1 MLEIKYKEDIEVS
14 QERFE
19 GLIHDNALINIS
31 QVYESLRYNDYSVE
45 NGLGEIV
52 DNSVEAGAS
61 EIRVY
66 FTKKIKRIGKKDIEE
81 IDKIIIL
88 DNGSGMSPEVL
99 AKCLVLGCSMREQK
113 NGKMG
118 IGKFGVGMTLGSISL
133 ARHVEV
139 YSRDTIN
146 GAFFYTYIDLDEI
159 NKESRDTVPAPV
171 EKNVPDEYVDF
182 FEEHSGT
189 MVVLSNCD
197 RMDGSGK
204 KTSPSEMSGLIATY
218 LGRTYRKF
226 IEAGL
231 KIYLDDRQVFLH
243 DPLYYSGP
251 TQFDTREKQDPKAEL
266 YSTSTIDLPIP
277 GREGETAPVTIRI
290 TLLPKE
296 WRLNIGDGGNA
307 EARKRKID
315 QNEGVSILRANR
327 EVLYDKVPYLIG
339 LKKGQFSYQ
348 ENDRWWGCEISFPP
362 ELDEY
367 FQVRYIKRGA
377 EPIDSLKDRLKEQ
390 LTGPVT
396 SLRQI
401 IKSDRDQKKAQE
413 NRGKSSFQN
422 ATQLMSDLNAVLPKG
437 QAGRNMS
444 EEEEQK
450 KVDEI
455 LDDAI
460 SQDGNEE
467 GEREER
473 RKAIL
478 NSMYSV
484 VPVKCPQ
491 NTLFETENLLDGK
504 IVIKLNVNHPFYEKV
519 INPLCGD
526 ISEEDTTES
535 YNEKIRTRDAIMLLL
550 MSHAKA
556 VASFPEENQDL
567 FENLLTQWGTI
578 LNSAVKK
585 MDS

>member
-1 MLEIKYKEDIEVS
+1 MS

-19 GLIHDNALINIS
+19 GLMQLQDNALINIS

-66 FTKKIKRIGKKDIEE
+66 FTKKNKRVGKKEVEE

-88 DNGSGMSPEVL
+88 DNGSGMSPDVL

-113 NGKMG
+113 NGKLG

-139 YSRDTIN
+139 YSRDTVD
-146 GAFFYTYIDLDEI
+146 GSFYHTYIDLDEI
-159 NKESRDTVPAPV
+159 NKESRETVPAPV
-171 EKNVPDEYVDF
+171 EKNVPDEYTEF
-182 FEEHSGT
+182 FEGHSGT

-277 GREGETAPVTIRI
+277 GREGETASVIIRI

-377 EPIDSLKDRLKEQ
+377 EPIGSLKDRLKEQ

-413 NRGKSSFQN
+413 NRGKSSFEN
-422 ATQLMSDLNAVLPKG
+422 AEQLMSDLNAVIPKG

-450 KVDEI
+450 RVDEI
-455 LDDAI
+455 LDEAI

-467 GEREER
+467 DEREER

-484 VPVKCPQ
+484 VPVKYPQ
-491 NTLFETENLLDGK
+491 NTLFVTENLLDGK

>member
-1 MLEIKYKEDIEVS
+1 MS

-66 FTKKIKRIGKKDIEE
+66 FTKKIKHIGKKDIEE

-88 DNGSGMSPEVL
+88 DNGSGMSPAVL

-139 YSRDTIN
+139 YSRDTVN

-171 EKNVPDEYVDF
+171 EKNVPEEYAEF
-182 FEEHSGT
+182 FEGHSGT

-204 KTSPSEMSGLIATY
+204 KTNPSEMNGLIATY

-251 TQFDTREKQDPKAEL
+251 TQFDTREKQDPKADL

-377 EPIDSLKDRLKEQ
+377 EPIGSLKDRLKEQ

-484 VPVKCPQ
+484 VPVKYPQ

-535 YNEKIRTRDAIMLLL
+535 YNDKIRTRDAIMLLL
-550 MSHAKA
+550 MSHVKA

-567 FENLLTQWGTI
+567 FENLLSQWGTI

>member
-31 QVYESLRYNDYSVE
+31 QVFESLRYNDYSVE

-88 DNGSGMSPEVL
+88 DNGSGMSPAVL

-139 YSRDTIN
+139 YSRDTVN

-171 EKNVPDEYVDF
+171 EKNVPEKYADF
-182 FEEHSGT
+182 FEGHSGT

-204 KTSPSEMSGLIATY
+204 KTSPSEMNGLIATY

-251 TQFDTREKQDPKAEL
+251 TQFDTREKQDPKADL

-377 EPIDSLKDRLKEQ
+377 EPIGSLKDRLKEQ
-390 LTGPVT
+390 LTGSVT

-484 VPVKCPQ
+484 VPVKYPQ

-535 YNEKIRTRDAIMLLL
+535 YNDKIRARDAIMLLL
-550 MSHAKA
+550 MSHVKA

-567 FENLLTQWGTI
+567 FENLLSQWGTI

>member
-1 MLEIKYKEDIEVS
+1 MSD
-14 QERFE
+14 ERFE
-19 GLIHDNALINIS
+19 EILQLRDNALINIS

-66 FTKKIKRIGKKDIEE
+66 FIKKYEHIGKKVIEE
-81 IDKIIIL
+81 VDKIIIL
-88 DNGSGMSPEVL
+88 DNGEGMSPEIL
-99 AKCLVLGCSMREQK
+99 AKCLVLGCSMREHK
-113 NGKMG
+113 NGKLG

-139 YSRDTIN
+139 YSRN
-146 GAFFYTYIDLDEI
+146 NSNSAFYYTYIDLDEI
-159 NKESRDTVPAPV
+159 NKKSLEKVPVPI
-171 EKNVPDEYVDF
+171 EKPIPDEYGNF
-182 FEEHSGT
+182 YSGHTGT

-197 RMDGSGK
+197 RMDCSGK

-231 KIYLDDRQVFLH
+231 RIYLDDRFVYLH
-243 DPLYYSGP
+243 DPLYCAGP
-251 TQFDTREKQDPKAEL
+251 TQFDTKEKQDPKAEID
-266 YSTSTIDLPIP
+266 STAVIELPVP
-277 GREGETAPVTIRI
+277 GKKGEVAQVTIRI
-290 TLLPKE
+290 SLLPKE
-296 WRLNIGDGGNA
+296 WRLNIGDGGSA

-377 EPIDSLKDRLKEQ
+377 EPIGSLKDKLKEQ

-396 SLRQI
+396 SLRKI
-401 IKSDRDQKKAQE
+401 IKSDRSHKEAEE
-413 NRGKSSFQN
+413 NRSRNTFDK
-422 ATQLMSDLNAVLPKG
+422 AEKLMSDINEVLPKN
-437 QAGRNMS
+437 QAGKNMS
-444 EEEEQK
+444 KEEEQK
-450 KVDEI
+450 KIDEI
-455 LDDAI
+455 LDRTVLH
-460 SQDGNEE
+460 DGHEE
-467 GEREER
+467 EKSEKR
-473 RKAIL
+473 RRDLLSKA
-478 NSMYSV
+478 YSI
-484 VPVKCPQ
+484 VPVKYPQ
-491 NTLFETENLLDGK
+491 QFFFETDTLLDDK
-504 IVIKLNVNHPFYEKV
+504 MVIKLNVNHPFYQNV

-526 ISEEDTTES
+526 ISELDNMES
-535 YNEKIRTRDAIMLLL
+535 YNEKVKIKDAIMLLL
-550 MSHAKA
+550 MSYAKA
-556 VASFPEENQDL
+556 AASFPDTQQEL
-567 FENLLTQWGTI
+567 FGNLLAQWGTI
-578 LNSAVKK
+578 LGAVVKK
-585 MDS
+585 LD

>member
-66 FTKKIKRIGKKDIEE
+66 FTKKIKHIGKKDIEE

-88 DNGSGMSPEVL
+88 DNGSGMSPAVL

-139 YSRDTIN
+139 YSRDTVN

-171 EKNVPDEYVDF
+171 EKNVPEEYAEF
-182 FEEHSGT
+182 FEGHSGT

-204 KTSPSEMSGLIATY
+204 KTSPSEMNGLIATY

-251 TQFDTREKQDPKAEL
+251 TQFDTREKQDPKADL

-377 EPIDSLKDRLKEQ
+377 EPIGSLKDRLKEQ

-484 VPVKCPQ
+484 VPVKYPQ

-535 YNEKIRTRDAIMLLL
+535 YNDKIRTRDAIMLLL
-550 MSHAKA
+550 MSHVKA

-567 FENLLTQWGTI
+567 FENLLSQWGTI

>member
-66 FTKKIKRIGKKDIEE
+66 FTKKIKHIGKKDIEE

-88 DNGSGMSPEVL
+88 DNGSGMSPAVL

-139 YSRDTIN
+139 YSRDTVN

-171 EKNVPDEYVDF
+171 EKNVPEEYTEF
-182 FEEHSGT
+182 FEGHSGT

-204 KTSPSEMSGLIATY
+204 KTSPSEMNGLIATY

-251 TQFDTREKQDPKAEL
+251 TQFDTREKQDPKADL

-377 EPIDSLKDRLKEQ
+377 EPIGSLKDRLKEQ

-484 VPVKCPQ
+484 VPVKYPQ

-535 YNEKIRTRDAIMLLL
+535 YNDKIRTRDAIMLLL
-550 MSHAKA
+550 MSHVKA

-567 FENLLTQWGTI
+567 FENLLSQWGTI

>member
-1 MLEIKYKEDIEVS
+1 MS

-19 GLIHDNALINIS
+19 GLMQLHDNALINIS

-66 FTKKIKRIGKKDIEE
+66 FTRKLKRVGKKEIEE

-88 DNGSGMSPEVL
+88 DNGTGMSPVIL

-113 NGKMG
+113 NGKLG

-139 YSRDTIN
+139 YSRDTVN
-146 GAFFYTYIDLDEI
+146 GAFYYTYIDLDEI
-159 NKESRDTVPAPV
+159 NKESRETVPAPV
-171 EKNVPDEYVDF
+171 EKNIPDEYADF
-182 FEEHSGT
+182 FEGHSGT

-204 KTSPSEMSGLIATY
+204 KTNPSEMSGLIATY

-231 KIYLDDRQVFLH
+231 KLYLDGRQVFLH

-251 TQFDTREKQDPKAEL
+251 TQFDTREKQDPKADL

-277 GREGETAPVTIRI
+277 GREGETASVTIRI

-296 WRLNIGDGGNA
+296 WRLNIGDGGKA

-377 EPIDSLKDRLKEQ
+377 EPIGSLKDRLKEQ

-401 IKSDRDQKKAQE
+401 IKSDRDLKKAQE
-413 NRGKSSFQN
+413 NRSKSSFEN
-422 ATQLMSDLNAVLPKG
+422 AEQLMSDLNAVLPKG

-444 EEEEQK
+444 KEEEQK

-460 SQDGNEE
+460 SKDGNEE
-467 GEREER
+467 SEREEK

-484 VPVKCPQ
+484 VPVKYPQ

-526 ISEEDTTES
+526 ITEEDTTES

>member
-1 MLEIKYKEDIEVS
+1 
-14 QERFE
+14 
-19 GLIHDNALINIS
+19 
-31 QVYESLRYNDYSVE
+31 
-45 NGLGEIV
+45 
-52 DNSVEAGAS
+52 
-61 EIRVY
+61 
-66 FTKKIKRIGKKDIEE
+66 
-81 IDKIIIL
+81 
-88 DNGSGMSPEVL
+88 
-99 AKCLVLGCSMREQK
+99 
-113 NGKMG
+113 
-118 IGKFGVGMTLGSISL
+118 
-133 ARHVEV
+133 
-139 YSRDTIN
+139 
-146 GAFFYTYIDLDEI
+146 
-159 NKESRDTVPAPV
+159 
-171 EKNVPDEYVDF
+171 
-182 FEEHSGT
+182 

-204 KTSPSEMSGLIATY
+204 KTSPSEMNGLIATY

-251 TQFDTREKQDPKAEL
+251 TQFDTREKQDPKADL

-377 EPIDSLKDRLKEQ
+377 EPIGSLKDRLKEQ

-484 VPVKCPQ
+484 VPVKYPQ

-535 YNEKIRTRDAIMLLL
+535 YNDKIRTRDAIMLLL
-550 MSHAKA
+550 MSHVKA

-567 FENLLTQWGTI
+567 FENLLSQWGTI

>member
-1 MLEIKYKEDIEVS
+1 MS

-66 FTKKIKRIGKKDIEE
+66 FTKKIKHIGKKDIEE

-88 DNGSGMSPEVL
+88 DNGSGMSPAVL

-139 YSRDTIN
+139 YSRDTVN

-171 EKNVPDEYVDF
+171 EKNVPEEYTEF
-182 FEEHSGT
+182 FEGHSGT

-204 KTSPSEMSGLIATY
+204 KTSPSEMNGLIATY
-218 LGRTYRKF
+218 LGSTYRKF

-251 TQFDTREKQDPKAEL
+251 TQFDTREKQDPKADL

-377 EPIDSLKDRLKEQ
+377 EPIGSLKDRLKEQ

-484 VPVKCPQ
+484 VPVKYPQ

-535 YNEKIRTRDAIMLLL
+535 YNDKIRTRDAIMLLL
-550 MSHAKA
+550 MSHVKA

-567 FENLLTQWGTI
+567 FENLLSQWGTI

>member
-66 FTKKIKRIGKKDIEE
+66 FTKKIKHIGKKDIEE

-88 DNGSGMSPEVL
+88 DNGSGMSPAVL

-139 YSRDTIN
+139 YSRDTVN

-171 EKNVPDEYVDF
+171 EKNVPEEYAEF
-182 FEEHSGT
+182 FEGHSGT

-204 KTSPSEMSGLIATY
+204 KTSPSEMNGLIATY

-251 TQFDTREKQDPKAEL
+251 TQFDTREKQDPKADL

-377 EPIDSLKDRLKEQ
+377 EPIGSLKDRLKEQ

-467 GEREER
+467 GEREQR

-484 VPVKCPQ
+484 VPVKYPQ

-535 YNEKIRTRDAIMLLL
+535 YNDKIRTRDAIMLLL
-550 MSHAKA
+550 MSHVKA

-567 FENLLTQWGTI
+567 FENLLSQWGTI